1 MCIIAVIIVL
11 LPPAITTIEG
21 ITRGITR
28 GITISLLFSIISPV
42 AFDYLSVLL
51 QLLLALL
58 LLPLVLLLRRRPL
71 QGEDLLLQVL
81 VAPRRPLEEILDTII
96 VSTCPGAFSIE
107 LYKLFSHY
115 SKSIMMGLF
124 NFTVSFFIS
133 FSIGQGSKMGA
144 FYPSLFYQLFGTVI
158 RDSVRIY
165 LELACAVS
173 VGIGVGLSS
182 PGQGFLY

>member
-1 MCIIAVIIVL
+1 MIIVL
-11 LPPAITTIEG
+11 HPPAITTTIN
-21 ITRGITR
+21 
-28 GITISLLFSIISPV
+28 GITISLLHSISSQV
-42 AFDYLSVLL
+42 AIDYLSVLL
-51 QLLLALL
+51 HILLALL

-96 VSTCPGAFSIE
+96 VFSCPEAFLIE
-107 LYKLFSHY
+107 IYTSFSHY
-115 SKSIMMGLF
+115 SRSIMMGLF
-124 NFTVSFFIS
+124 NFTVSFLIS
-133 FSIGQGSKMGA
+133 FSIGRGSKMGA
-144 FYPSLFYQLFGTVI
+144 FCPFLFYQLFGTII
-158 RDSVRIY
+158 RDSARIY

>member
-1 MCIIAVIIVL
+1 MCIRVVIIVL
-11 LPPAITTIEG
+11 LPPAITTTID
-21 ITRGITR
+21 GITR

-96 VSTCPGAFSIE
+96 VSAYPGAFSIE
-107 LYKLFSHY
+107 MYRSFSLY
-115 SKSIMMGLF
+115 SKSILMGLF
-124 NFTVSFFIS
+124 SFTVTFLIS

-144 FYPSLFYQLFGTVI
+144 FCPFFILSTF
-158 RDSVRIY
+158 
-165 LELACAVS
+165 LEHKS
-173 VGIGVGLSS
+173 R
-182 PGQGFLY
+182 